1 MRAMSGR
8 FDHTLDHTLEHRLE
22 SKGGERCDA
31 AVVRRIELIT
41 GAGRRRRWSADDKAR
56 IVLESL
62 KPGAN
67 VSEVARRHGLSP
79 QQLFGW
85 RREAR
90 GLIGEGAGEAAIAGP
105 SALVPRD
112 RARGVRPTG
121 GEAAQRERRPRSEP
135 IFAPVVIAAPSPPST
150 CPPSPPADTT
160 TSTGRIEIVIGDAV
174 VRVGGQVEAGVL
186 TAVLRAV
193 RRAS

>member
-1 MRAMSGR
+1 MSER
-8 FDHTLDHTLEHRLE
+8 FDHTLEHTLE
-22 SKGGERCDA
+22 SKGGECCDA
-31 AVVRRIELIT
+31 GVVRRIELIT
-41 GAGRRRRWSADDKAR
+41 GAGRRRRWSADEKAR

-90 GLIGEGAGEAAIAGP
+90 GLIGAGEAAIAEP
-105 SALVPRD
+105 PALVPRD
-112 RARGVRPTG
+112 RARGARPTG
-121 GEAAQRERRPRSEP
+121 GGAAQQRRTSREPT
-135 IFAPVVIAAPSPPST
+135 FAPVVIAATSPLST
-150 CPPSPPADTT
+150 CPPSPLADT
-160 TSTGRIEIVIGDAV
+160 TSTGRIEIAIGDAV
-174 VRVGGQVEAGVL
+174 VRVDGQVEASLL

>member
-1 MRAMSGR
+1 MSER
-8 FDHTLDHTLEHRLE
+8 FDHTLEHTLE
-22 SKGGERCDA
+22 SKGDERCDA
-31 AVVRRIELIT
+31 GVVRRIELIT
-41 GAGRRRRWSADDKAR
+41 GSGRRRRWTSDEKAR

-62 KPGAN
+62 EPGAN
-67 VSEVARRHGLSP
+67 VSAVARRHGLSP

-90 GLIGEGAGEAAIAGP
+90 GLTGEGVSEATVAEA

-112 RARGVRPTG
+112 RAREARPTSG
-121 GEAAQRERRPRSEP
+121 GAAQHERRTRREP
-135 IFAPVVIAAPSPPST
+135 TFAPVVIAAPSPPSA
-150 CPPSPPADTT
+150 CPPSPPADMA
-160 TSTGRIEIVIGDAV
+160 SAGRIEIAIGDAV
-174 VRVGGQVEAGVL
+174 VRVDSQVEAGVL